1 MKLCLVAILYSAFE
15 SYKNNIAI
23 KTSRNSIYLFYQNND
38 IFLDK
43 YLIKLL
49 RFDFIISIIN
59 IVVKYEIEEKRGS
72 ERENRANETKRNS
85 DEKYKL
91 KTFSKRLLNLRLQI
105 DNYVSS
111 SSILLPQSQ
120 SQPESLLS
128 KSTPT
133 TRASHTEWDTD

>member
-1 MKLCLVAILYSAFE
+1 MKLKKKE
-15 SYKNNIAI
+15 E
-23 KTSRNSIYLFYQNND
+23 
-38 IFLDK
+38 
-43 YLIKLL
+43 
-49 RFDFIISIIN
+49 
-59 IVVKYEIEEKRGS
+59 VKEKIEQ
-72 ERENRANETKRNS
+72 TKRNS

-91 KTFSKRLLNLRLQI
+91 KTFSKRSLNLRLQI

-133 TRASHTEWDTD
+133 TRASHTEWDTE